1 MLSTFRST
9 SIILDSRLVAI
20 LRLSDLQDAI
30 PLVES
35 LLEGGVRALEFTL
48 TNPESPRV
56 VADCL
61 KHFDQLS
68 RGNATI
74 GLGSVRSTDEAKLAI
89 DSGAQFIV
97 SPITHLG
104 VIECCRRANVD
115 ACPGAYTP
123 TEIAL
128 AHEAGASIVK
138 VFPARNLGSNYIRD
152 VLAPMPYLRLMPTGG
167 VDLQNV
173 NEYFRA
179 GAVAV
184 GVGGHFLNPTW
195 IQEKE
200 WGSIRTA
207 ASQFASACRHPDGP
221 TPQP

>member
-1 MLSTFRST
+1 MLSTSRST
-9 SIILDSRLVAI
+9 SIILESRLVAI

-56 VADCL
+56 VSDCL
-61 KHFDQLS
+61 RHFHQLS

-74 GLGSVRSTDEAKLAI
+74 GLGSVRSLEEAKVAI
-89 DSGAQFIV
+89 DCGAQFVV
-97 SPITHLG
+97 SPITHVG
-104 VIECCRRANVD
+104 VIECCRNAKVD
-115 ACPGAYTP
+115 VCPGAFTP

-138 VFPARNLGSNYIRD
+138 VFPARNLGPGYIRD

-173 NEYFRA
+173 SEYFQA
-179 GAVAV
+179 GAIAV
-184 GVGGHFLNPTW
+184 GVGGQFLNPTW
-195 IQEKE
+195 IREKN

-207 ASQFASACRHPDGP
+207 ACQFAASC
-221 TPQP
+221 QPPASTDR